1 MDVESETP
9 SLESVR
15 VENKFANVFPDNF
28 RVICPDG
35 EIDFGIDLLLDTQPI
50 SISHCGMA
58 LTELKEFEGSTKEL
72 SRQMFCSCEH
82 ISLE

>member
-1 MDVESETP
+1 MISKGYIYHVVRSMDVESETP

-35 EIDFGIDLLLDTQPI
+35 EIDFGIDL
-50 SISHCGMA
+50 
-58 LTELKEFEGSTKEL
+58 
-72 SRQMFCSCEH
+72 FCWIHNLYPFIIVEW
-82 ISLE
+82 L